1 MKDKRLADSNISI
14 CSPQDENKLKSDPF
28 YESQENHN
36 LIGVANVFLEALF
49 HDVKL
54 DYHTP
59 IISQQGEVAGRLQV
73 EISRIAGQFPQ
84 DRMCESQSESSHGS
98 RDEDDYDKEMDN
110 HNQITCRV
118 SIKQASGLPL
128 SLSNFVFCQYTFW
141 GHQEAVVP
149 VSNSDLTALNQNM
162 TFKFEHEKDYTVNVT
177 EEFLEHCAEGA
188 LSIEV
193 WGHRSVGFSRSK
205 GWEVEQQQAKARSL
219 TDRWAELSRKIELW
233 VELQELNDNGEYSPV
248 EVVTSKE
255 MLTGGVYQLRQG
267 QQRRIQVRVRPVQN
281 SGTLP
286 IICQSILSIAIGSVT
301 VRSRLQKPLDSYQE
315 EDLTVLREKW
325 SEALG
330 RRRKY
335 LDQQI
340 QKLINKED
348 KTEQEKE
355 REMSLVNQWVS
366 LTEERNAVLVP
377 AAGSGIPGAPASWD
391 PPPGMEPHVPVLFLD
406 LNADDLSAQNSNDEV
421 SISGINSILP
431 KEHGNKFY
439 TLQILQHLEKD
450 ICAICSWDSSIHDN
464 TALNLVTQSS
474 DNVYL
479 ILKTTVR
486 LSHPAPMD
494 LVLRKRLAINIYKRQ
509 SITDKLKKFRI
520 VGKSDTTCH
529 SGVTYEVVS
538 NIPKASEEL
547 EERESLAQIAATGE
561 DCSASDGETYI
572 GESHSLSLFR
582 LNRAE
587 NLKKQFSFRK
597 IHPRSVSRRKHFGP

>member
-1 MKDKRLADSNISI
+1 M
-14 CSPQDENKLKSDPF
+14 
-28 YESQENHN
+28 
-36 LIGVANVFLEALF
+36 EALY

-73 EISRIAGQFPQ
+73 EICRTAGQFPQ
-84 DRMCESQSESSHGS
+84 DRMCESASSESSHDS
-98 RDEDDYDKEMDN
+98 RDDDYCNDQN
-110 HNQITCRV
+110 NQITCQV

-141 GHQEAVVP
+141 GQEEAVVP
-149 VSNSDLTALNQNM
+149 VVNNTEIPSANQNSI
-162 TFKFEHEKDYTVNVT
+162 FKFDHTQDYSVNVT

-205 GWEVEQQQAKARSL
+205 GWEVEQQQQEKARSL
-219 TDRWAELSRKIELW
+219 ADRWAELSRKIELW
-233 VELQELNDNGEYSPV
+233 VEIHELNDNGEYSPV
-248 EVVTSKE
+248 EVNNRSEV
-255 MLTGGVYQLRQG
+255 LTGGVYQLRQG
-267 QQRRIQVRVRPVQN
+267 QQRRIQVRVKPVQN

-286 IICQSILSIAIGSVT
+286 IICQSIINIAVGSVT
-301 VRSRLQKPLDSYQE
+301 VRSPLQKPLDSYQE
-315 EDLTVLREKW
+315 EDITVLREKW

-340 QKLINKED
+340 QRLIHKENKS
-348 KTEQEKE
+348 EQEKE
-355 REMSLVNQWVS
+355 REQSLVNQWVS

-377 AAGSGIPGAPASWD
+377 APGSGIPGAPASWE
-391 PPPGMEPHVPVLFLD
+391 PPLGMEPHVPVLFLD
-406 LNADDLSAQNSNDEV
+406 LNADDLTIQNSSDEV
-421 SISGINSILP
+421 SVSGLNSILP

-439 TLQILQHLEKD
+439 TLQILQHLDKD
-450 ICAICSWDSSIHDN
+450 VCAICSWDSSMHDSQ
-464 TALNLVTQSS
+464 ALNRVTET
-474 DNVYL
+474 NERVYL

-509 SITDKLKKFRI
+509 SFTDRLKKLRL
-520 VGKSDTTCH
+520 GKADITTTQ

-547 EERESLAQIAATGE
+547 EERESLAQIAASGDE
-561 DCSASDGETYI
+561 CSASDGETYI
-572 GESHSLSLFR
+572 GMIRLFFCFCV
-582 LNRAE
+582 L
-587 NLKKQFSFRK
+587 LILIVMCF
-597 IHPRSVSRRKHFGP
+597 VS

>member
-1 MKDKRLADSNISI
+1 M
-14 CSPQDENKLKSDPF
+14 DPF

-36 LIGVANVFLEALF
+36 LIGVANIFLEVLF
-49 HDVKL
+49 HDVQL

-84 DRMCESQSESSHGS
+84 DRMCESASESSHDS
-98 RDEDDYDKEMDN
+98 RDDVYDTDPGY
-110 HNQITCRV
+110 NQITCRV
-118 SIKQASGLPL
+118 SIKQATGLPL
-128 SLSNFVFCQYTFW
+128 TLSNFVFCQYTFW
-141 GHQEAVVP
+141 GHQETVVP
-149 VSNSDLTALNQNM
+149 VAKSERQNNNNQNK
-162 TFKFEHEKDYTVNVT
+162 TFKFEHTQDYTVTLN
-177 EEFLEHCAEGA
+177 EEFLEHCADGA

-193 WGHRSVGFSRSK
+193 WGHRSIGFTKK

-219 TDRWAELSRKIELW
+219 ADRWAELSRKIELW
-233 VELQELNDNGEYSPV
+233 VAIHELNDNGEYAPV
-248 EVVTSKE
+248 EVAPRQE

-267 QQRRIQVRVRPVQN
+267 QQRRIEVRVKPVQN

-286 IICQSILSIAIGSVT
+286 IICQEIINIAVGSVN

-315 EDLTVLREKW
+315 EDLTILRDKW

-340 QKLINKED
+340 QKLVNKED
-348 KTEQEKE
+348 KSDQEKE
-355 REMSLVNQWVS
+355 REQSLVHQWVS

-377 AAGSGIPGAPASWD
+377 AAGSGIPGAPAAWD
-391 PPPGMEPHVPVLFLD
+391 PPAGMEPHVPVLFLD
-406 LNADDLSAQNSNDEV
+406 LNADDLSTQNSNEELT
-421 SISGINSILP
+421 IAGLNSILP
-431 KEHGNKFY
+431 KEHGHRFF
-439 TLQILQHLEKD
+439 TLQIMQHFDKD
-450 ICAICSWDSSIHDN
+450 ICCIASWDSSIHDSP
-464 TALNLVTQSS
+464 ALNRVTES
-474 DNVYL
+474 NERVYL

-509 SITDKLKKFRI
+509 GFTDKLKKLVR
-520 VGKSDTTCH
+520 GPDLCQ

-547 EERESLAQIAATGE
+547 EDRESLAKMAASGD

-572 GESHSLSLFR
+572 G
-582 LNRAE
+582 
-587 NLKKQFSFRK
+587 
-597 IHPRSVSRRKHFGP
+597 KHFVYIFIYLRS

>member
-1 MKDKRLADSNISI
+1 M
-14 CSPQDENKLKSDPF
+14 DPF

-36 LIGVANVFLEALF
+36 LIGVANIFLEVLF
-49 HDVKL
+49 HDVTL

-73 EISRIAGQFPQ
+73 EISRTAGQFPQ
-84 DRMCESQSESSHGS
+84 DRMCESASESSHDS
-98 RDEDDYDKEMDN
+98 RDDVYDTDPGY
-110 HNQITCRV
+110 NQITCRV
-118 SIKQASGLPL
+118 SIKQATGLPL
-128 SLSNFVFCQYTFW
+128 TLSNFVFCQYTFW
-141 GHQEAVVP
+141 GHQEMVVP
-149 VSNSDLTALNQNM
+149 VVNSERGKNKNQNK
-162 TFKFEHEKDYTVNVT
+162 TFKFEHTKDYTVTLN
-177 EEFLEHCAEGA
+177 EEFLEHCADGA

-193 WGHRSVGFSRSK
+193 WGHRSIGFSKK

-219 TDRWAELSRKIELW
+219 ADRWAELSRKIELW
-233 VELQELNDNGEYSPV
+233 VAIHELNDNGEYAPV
-248 EVVTSKE
+248 EVASRQE

-267 QQRRIQVRVRPVQN
+267 QQRRIEVRVKPVQN

-286 IICQSILSIAIGSVT
+286 IICQEIISIAVGSVN
-301 VRSRLQKPLDSYQE
+301 VRSRLQKPLDSYTE
-315 EDLTVLREKW
+315 EDLTILRDKW

-340 QKLINKED
+340 QKLVNKED

-355 REMSLVNQWVS
+355 REQSLVHQWVS

-391 PPPGMEPHVPVLFLD
+391 PPAGMEPHVPVLFLD
-406 LNADDLSAQNSNDEV
+406 LNADDLSTQNSNEEL
-421 SISGINSILP
+421 SIAGINSILP
-431 KEHGNKFY
+431 KEHGHKFF

-450 ICAICSWDSSIHDN
+450 ICAIAGWDSSIHDSP
-464 TALNLVTQSS
+464 ALNRVTES
-474 DNVYL
+474 NERVYL

-509 SITDKLKKFRI
+509 GFTEKLKKLVR
-520 VGKSDTTCH
+520 GPDLCQC
-529 SGVTYEVVS
+529 GVTYEVVS

-547 EERESLAQIAATGE
+547 EDRESLAQMAASGD

-572 GESHSLSLFR
+572 GKLLYLTR
-582 LNRAE
+582 VRWVT
-587 NLKKQFSFRK
+587 
-597 IHPRSVSRRKHFGP
+597 IVV

>member
-1 MKDKRLADSNISI
+1 M
-14 CSPQDENKLKSDPF
+14 KSDPF

-73 EISRIAGQFPQ
+73 EISRISGQFPQ

-98 RDEDDYDKEMDN
+98 RDDDDYDKEMDN
-110 HNQITCRV
+110 HNQITCKI

-149 VSNSDLTALNQNM
+149 VVNSDLPANQNM
-162 TFKFEHEKDYTVNVT
+162 TFKFDHEKDYTVNVT

-219 TDRWAELSRKIELW
+219 ADRWAELSRKIELW
-233 VELQELNDNGEYSPV
+233 VEVQELNDNGEYSPV
-248 EVVTSKE
+248 EVIASKD

-267 QQRRIQVRVRPVQN
+267 QQRRIQVRVKPVQN

-286 IICQSILSIAIGSVT
+286 IICQSIISIAIGSVT

-315 EDLTVLREKW
+315 EDLTILREKW

-348 KTEQEKE
+348 KSEQEKE
-355 REMSLVNQWVS
+355 RELSLVNQWVS

-391 PPPGMEPHVPVLFLD
+391 PPAGMEPHVPVLFLD
-406 LNADDLSAQNSNDEV
+406 LNADDLTTQNSNDDV

-439 TLQILQHLEKD
+439 TLQILQHFDKD
-450 ICAICSWDSSIHDN
+450 ICAICSWDSSIHDSQ
-464 TALNLVTQSS
+464 ALNRVTEG
-474 DNVYL
+474 NERVYL

-509 SITDKLKKFRI
+509 SITDKIKKFRI
-520 VGKSDTTCH
+520 VGKSDTTVS

-572 GESHSLSLFR
+572 GELISHGTWT
-582 LNRAE
+582 
-587 NLKKQFSFRK
+587 
-597 IHPRSVSRRKHFGP
+597 IT